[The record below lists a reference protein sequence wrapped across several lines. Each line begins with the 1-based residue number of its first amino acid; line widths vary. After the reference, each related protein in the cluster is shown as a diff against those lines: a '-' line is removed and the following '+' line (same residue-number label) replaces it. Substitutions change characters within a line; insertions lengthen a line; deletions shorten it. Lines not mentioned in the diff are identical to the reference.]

1 MVGVCAGEMIQWIVT
16 RDGHSDF
23 FGTGIYALEF
33 EVIPNIRIFAPI
45 WHRIF
50 VFQLEKHPPKFMA
63 TRSYKYSRECYRL
76 IALMIIA
83 GRVGLVGS
91 GIVTQCLSLARS
103 VSLVFSVS
111 RWGILWLIL
120 KSCRY
125 LYQVLKLDISLMEMS
140 VMVRISNV

>member
-1 MVGVCAGEMIQWIVT
+1 
-16 RDGHSDF
+16 
-23 FGTGIYALEF
+23 
-33 EVIPNIRIFAPI
+33 
-45 WHRIF
+45 
-50 VFQLEKHPPKFMA
+50 MA

-91 GIVTQCLSLARS
+91 GIAIQYLSLARS

-111 RWGILWLIL
+111 RWGILWIIL

>member
-1 MVGVCAGEMIQWIVT
+1 MVIQIFSELEYM
-16 RDGHSDF
+16 RLNSKLF
-23 FGTGIYALEF
+23 QIFGFLRLFGIAYSCFSSKNTLQSSWPQDH
-33 EVIPNIRIFAPI
+33 INI
-45 WHRIF
+45 
-50 VFQLEKHPPKFMA
+50 L
-63 TRSYKYSRECYRL
+63 ECYRL

-83 GRVGLVGS
+83 GRAGLVGS

-111 RWGILWLIL
+111 RWGILWIIL

-140 VMVRISNV
+140 VMVRISNL